1 MTAKTVGVALPD
13 MPAHPGVD
21 LTVETQARDSW
32 RQGVGWGW
40 GAAVVVSG
48 ELGRGVGIIRPCWEP
63 PATEPSADRGCRP
76 PETALPKSA
85 LEAGAART
93 GRRGESKRR
102 DVGQET
108 TLEKRASL

>member
-21 LTVETQARDSW
+21 LTVETRARDSW
-32 RQGVGWGW
+32 WQGVGWGW

-48 ELGRGVGIIRPCWEP
+48 ELGRVGIIRPCWEP
-63 PATEPSADRGCRP
+63 PATEHQQPR
-76 PETALPKSA
+76 LQ
-85 LEAGAART
+85 AARNHT
-93 GRRGESKRR
+93 TQVSVRSWGCKNWAPRESKRR